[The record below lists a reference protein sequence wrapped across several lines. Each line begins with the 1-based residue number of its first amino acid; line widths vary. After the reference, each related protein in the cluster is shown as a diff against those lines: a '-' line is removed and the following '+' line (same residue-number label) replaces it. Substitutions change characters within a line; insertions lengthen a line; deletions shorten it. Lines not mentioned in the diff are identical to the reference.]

1 MGARRVT
8 VAAVVTVVLTTF
20 AVSATVWSS
29 WPVVAGVVAAF
40 VVLTPVER
48 RFGTRRSGGFR
59 AGTGTDL
66 AHLFVNRSLIWVSYA
81 LLVAGPLV
89 ALRPVH
95 DLGLVDPLPA
105 WAEGIVWLVVAFVA
119 NYWGHRLSHE
129 LPLLWRLHRVHHS
142 STHLDWL
149 ATVRQHPVDA
159 AFTQV
164 VTLAPLYALGFSER
178 SLLAAGAAF
187 TALAVLQHL
196 DLPWSFGPL
205 RWVVPSPR
213 WHHWHHATDPAAR
226 DRHFGVPLVDLLFGT
241 AYFPRGGAPAGYGT
255 DELPGDIGY
264 LASLVSPVR
273 SRTGTFDRSS

>member
-20 AVSATVWSS
+20 AVAATVWSS

-81 LLVAGPLV
+81 VLVAGPLV

-95 DLGLVDPLPA
+95 DLGLVGPLPA

-119 NYWGHRLSHE
+119 NYWGHRLSHD
-129 LPLLWRLHRVHHS
+129 LPLLWRLHRVHHPD
-142 STHLDWL
+142 T
-149 ATVRQHPVDA
+149 
-159 AFTQV
+159 AFD
-164 VTLAPLYALGFSER
+164 VTLAVRFHPL
-178 SLLAAGAAF
+178 
-187 TALAVLQHL
+187 
-196 DLPWSFGPL
+196 
-205 RWVVPSPR
+205 
-213 WHHWHHATDPAAR
+213 
-226 DRHFGVPLVDLLFGT
+226 
-241 AYFPRGGAPAGYGT
+241 
-255 DELPGDIGY
+255 
-264 LASLVSPVR
+264 
-273 SRTGTFDRSS
+273 